1 MTTGTVAVSAGDKV
15 KKGQVIGKVGTT
27 GASSGPHCH
36 FQIEFNGTKIDPLT
50 FKYNNGMGNGNGGFG
65 VDSKDSEKKE
75 KENKKDKQEDKDV
88 KKATVIQESGDGYT
102 QKYTSSAGITYTEFK
117 QFQGSYSENSYW
129 DGTIHSSGCG
139 PTSVAILMSGLT
151 NKNYTPADTAAEMK
165 SKYGYTS
172 YETLQK
178 EMNDVGLTSEV
189 IQSPSAEQIQNNLR
203 NGKVMLVSVN
213 SATIFTGAS
222 HIMALIDINDQGQV
236 YIANPSSTTL
246 NGWWDISDIMKGCQY
261 VVATDAGASGVAS
274 SSNTSGYAAVVA
286 TWNQVDTTVTTND
299 PNVKAYSETKYSMTT
314 TDVNYEEMVDPYTMP
329 FDLLWALLVVGEDR
343 QFVFELA
350 DLVYNSEIE
359 ITVHDNVTTNTDED
373 AWTYTQKE
381 EAIVSANI
389 TANCGGV
396 SATGSV
402 ENDKHEKDYP
412 YATTKTVVTQ
422 TDTINTALTK
432 ANVWIV
438 DYENDYTYVAPTSS
452 TSNSQVTVP
461 DQEYSSTP
469 SKTGDSY
476 SCEHINAKKQELA
489 QKVKQSYNSSNN
501 STTSGV
507 DYSTSTEQTPP
518 VTYTEDI
525 DVKYYEKYVNMV
537 DNITN
542 IVKNQ
547 KYIAGSPSLKEKT
560 DKDTAPNFVTIYN
573 SKKHEINKRNINS
586 AARWLFEI
594 IETNDST
601 SNVFP
606 ELIRYLLYK
615 ATGAV
620 YDGIKG
626 FDFGIFYQSQLTSV
640 GADDYVVDTTKSSS
654 DIVITD
660 LETLKRAFAGSGGAG
675 SSNLVQY
682 AADFLEFQNKYNVN
696 AVFAAAVTTAECG
709 AGTNCRIGGNNWF
722 SIKGS
727 GGWRKYPSPRG
738 SIEDFY
744 KLIANGTYYFQAG
757 KYTVKDIGMTYC
769 ENADA
774 PGGWIEN
781 VTTYMSNMFSAAGI
795 NVSSIG
801 GGDFLQVAKKCHDFV
816 RTHNFSYGGGAN
828 IPVTENQSVI
838 DCSGYVSWVLYEYGY
853 KDLAGSQQNTRTLY
867 SLAVRKGW
875 TIKSGAEAK
884 PGDILLNPSSHTEIY
899 IGNGKVY
906 NCGSTSAIRAES
918 TNNNPSKFEYSITVT
933 KP

>member
-1 MTTGTVAVSAGDKV
+1 MTTGTVAVSTGDKV

-36 FQIEFNGTKIDPLT
+36 FQNGTKIDPLT

-65 VDSKDSEKKE
+65 VDSKDSEKKEKE

-203 NGKVMLVSVN
+203 SGKVMLVSVN

-222 HIMALIDINDQGQV
+222 HIMTLIDINDQGQV

-261 VVATDAGASGVAS
+261 VVVTDAGASGVAS

-343 QFVFELA
+343 QFVLELA

-381 EAIVSANI
+381 EAIVNANI

-412 YATTKTVVTQ
+412 YATTKTVVQ
-422 TDTINTALTK
+422 
-432 ANVWIV
+432 
-438 DYENDYTYVAPTSS
+438 
-452 TSNSQVTVP
+452 
-461 DQEYSSTP
+461 
-469 SKTGDSY
+469 
-476 SCEHINAKKQELA
+476 
-489 QKVKQSYNSSNN
+489 
-501 STTSGV
+501 
-507 DYSTSTEQTPP
+507 
-518 VTYTEDI
+518 
-525 DVKYYEKYVNMV
+525 
-537 DNITN
+537 
-542 IVKNQ
+542 
-547 KYIAGSPSLKEKT
+547 
-560 DKDTAPNFVTIYN
+560 
-573 SKKHEINKRNINS
+573 
-586 AARWLFEI
+586 
-594 IETNDST
+594 
-601 SNVFP
+601 
-606 ELIRYLLYK
+606 IR
-615 ATGAV
+615 
-620 YDGIKG
+620 
-626 FDFGIFYQSQLTSV
+626 
-640 GADDYVVDTTKSSS
+640 
-654 DIVITD
+654 
-660 LETLKRAFAGSGGAG
+660 
-675 SSNLVQY
+675 
-682 AADFLEFQNKYNVN
+682 
-696 AVFAAAVTTAECG
+696 
-709 AGTNCRIGGNNWF
+709 
-722 SIKGS
+722 
-727 GGWRKYPSPRG
+727 
-738 SIEDFY
+738 
-744 KLIANGTYYFQAG
+744 
-757 KYTVKDIGMTYC
+757 
-769 ENADA
+769 
-774 PGGWIEN
+774 
-781 VTTYMSNMFSAAGI
+781 
-795 NVSSIG
+795 
-801 GGDFLQVAKKCHDFV
+801 
-816 RTHNFSYGGGAN
+816 
-828 IPVTENQSVI
+828 
-838 DCSGYVSWVLYEYGY
+838 
-853 KDLAGSQQNTRTLY
+853 
-867 SLAVRKGW
+867 
-875 TIKSGAEAK
+875 
-884 PGDILLNPSSHTEIY
+884 
-899 IGNGKVY
+899 
-906 NCGSTSAIRAES
+906 
-918 TNNNPSKFEYSITVT
+918 
-933 KP
+933 